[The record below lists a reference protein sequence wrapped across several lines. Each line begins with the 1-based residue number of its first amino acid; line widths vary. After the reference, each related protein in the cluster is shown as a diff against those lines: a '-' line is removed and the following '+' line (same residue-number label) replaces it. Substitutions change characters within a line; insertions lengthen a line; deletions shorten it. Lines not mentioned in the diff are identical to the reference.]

1 MIEQDTTIKPL
12 LAKDLGLTPED
23 IENFR
28 KDPELIEFIRRFTG
42 RDFPMSHIGEPVII
56 YVAGMVECHGIEEA
70 LKIAKESAPREMK
83 VWFRAAAMR
92 DKIPRIEV

>member
-1 MIEQDTTIKPL
+1 MEQDTATKPL

-42 RDFPMSHIGEPVII
+42 RDFPMDHIGEPVLIL
-56 YVAGMVECHGIEEA
+56 VAGAVQCHGLEGA
-70 LKIAKESAPREMK
+70 LSVADNIVPRQTKI
-83 VWFRAAAMR
+83 WFRAAAMR